1 MAMHVNESANVHYGY
16 DVYPA
21 YPPAQ
26 YPPVIPPPAPQPAQD
41 RGLFPPPPPPPP
53 PPPANYGPASTPSS
67 ECEKPGHST
76 RNRTV
81 ISKKQVEVLQAVFDV
96 NPFPSKDIRT
106 RLEKVTGLP
115 MRVIRVWFQNRRRE
129 KKYKS
134 KADPLMEPLLVP
146 KTEPLAVIKTEPM
159 EPKPEPIFLPKMEP
173 TTTSLESRP
182 TSLIVPKSEPQSE

>member
-1 MAMHVNESANVHYGY
+1 MY
-16 DVYPA
+16 
-21 YPPAQ
+21 
-26 YPPVIPPPAPQPAQD
+26 
-41 RGLFPPPPPPPP
+41 PPPPPPP
-53 PPPANYGPASTPSS
+53 PPPANYGSGPES
-67 ECEKPGHST
+67 EKSGH

-134 KADPLMEPLLVP
+134 KADPMEPLLVP
-146 KTEPLAVIKTEPM
+146 KTEPML
-159 EPKPEPIFLPKMEP
+159 
-173 TTTSLESRP
+173 
-182 TSLIVPKSEPQSE
+182 VPKKEPLQEPNDEPLLVPKAESTPTFEPGSESMVAPKAEPQ